1 MFNFDIKK
9 HLSIEKLYKFG
20 IFVFVLFLTGCEDAK
35 TGEGADKNIE
45 DQAKCWQ
52 THILS
57 ATLRIIDN
65 LFSGA
70 SQKIADGGAAF
81 IMTAFAVWMGL
92 KFLKVLPS
100 FKGENTGEVMT
111 EVGHKLFLCAFCAW
125 VVSSTNEI
133 TWSINT
139 FILPLYNAFLELA
152 SKVINIDPSV
162 TYQLGDEV
170 GGAVT
175 FSNPDDARTCRA
187 SLGSISNI
195 RGNIL
200 PMANCLVCSIST
212 RLNVGIKI
220 GITLL
225 CKFSLSSIIVGIF
238 MLLIFT
244 FAKFAFVLFVVDAMF
259 RLNFAVV
266 LMPLMIMGIPFSF
279 TRKWSVWTVLMFLN
293 SSGVMLF
300 LGLLVGISVSAL
312 QIVMQSI
319 GSGITIG
326 ALDNGGPILLSMLM
340 ISLLLLNIPGLGVA
354 LADKFIEGGG
364 DIEFQKKIS
373 KFVIDMAKKSA
384 AAVVGIVTSGAS
396 KALTDGLQKYEKTR
410 EMADS
415 VKQKANAIS
424 EKLNK
429 IAGYNDD

>member
-1 MFNFDIKK
+1 MFKFDIKK
-9 HLSIEKLYKFG
+9 YLSIEKLYKFG
-20 IFVFVLFLTGCEDAK
+20 IFVFVLFLTGCEDGE
-35 TGEGADKNIE
+35 TGEGADKNVE
-45 DQAKCWQ
+45 DQARCWQ

-70 SQKIADGGAAF
+70 SQKVSDGGPTLV
-81 IMTAFAVWMGL
+81 MTAFAVWMGL

-125 VVSSTNEI
+125 IVSSTNEI
-133 TWSINT
+133 VWSINT
-139 FILPLYNAFLELA
+139 FLLPLYNAFLELA
-152 SKVINIDPSV
+152 SKVINVNSSV
-162 TYQLGDEV
+162 TYNLGEEL
-170 GGAVT
+170 GSIT
-175 FSNPDDARTCRA
+175 FSNPDNASTCKA
-187 SLGSISNI
+187 SLGTISGI
-195 RGNIL
+195 REKVL

-220 GITLL
+220 GVTLL
-225 CKFSLSSIIVGIF
+225 CHLKFSSIIIGIT

-266 LMPLMIMGIPFSF
+266 LMPLMIMGIPFSY
-279 TRKWSVWTVLMFLN
+279 TRKWSVWTILMFLN

-300 LGLLVGISVSAL
+300 LGLLVGLSVNSL
-312 QIVMQSI
+312 ETIMVHV
-319 GSGITIG
+319 GHLITVG
-326 ALDNGGPILLSMLM
+326 KLDNGNPVLLSIFM
-340 ISLLLLNIPGLGVA
+340 ISLLLLNLPGLGVA

-364 DIEFQKKIS
+364 DIDFQKKIS
-373 KFVIDMAKKSA
+373 KFVIDMAKKSVA
-384 AAVVGIVTSGAS
+384 AIASAITSGAS
-396 KALTDGLQKYEKTR
+396 KAVTDGLEKYEKTR
-410 EMADS
+410 DMADT

-424 EKLNK
+424 NKLNE